1 MTTYPT
7 DSYVDLAHRRVARSL
22 ELIRAQGR
30 LIRKFDRRC
39 LDLARRHVAR
49 SLELIRAQGELIRKL
64 EQRGADA
71 QPARALLSTMYR
83 SLELMLEHRDA
94 VAEAARSIARQNRRK
109 GPRSG
114 LRPLRLGTV
123 AR

>member
-22 ELIRAQGR
+22 ELIRAQSR
-30 LIRKFDRRC
+30 LIRKFDQRC
-39 LDLARRHVAR
+39 LDLTRRHVAR

-64 EQRGADA
+64 EQHGADVG
-71 QPARALLSTMYR
+71 PACALLSTMHR

-94 VAEAARSIARQNRRK
+94 LEQATRPIARHKLRR
-109 GPRSG
+109 PH
-114 LRPLRLGTV
+114 P
-123 AR
+123 A